1 MPYAGRVEVRYAGVW
16 GVICPRRMDGTVF
29 NVICQQLGFEG
40 VMGDES
46 LYEHY
51 EYPRRKLRLYGDNAK
66 GPVWL
71 SKVYCSGNES
81 NLSQC
86 KIDSPGEVL
95 WCIHSEALELMCR
108 PKNFTISKLPYT

>member
-1 MPYAGRVEVRYAGVW
+1 MFK
-16 GVICPRRMDGTVF
+16 VICR
-29 NVICQQLGFEG
+29 QLGFEG

-51 EYPRRKLRLYGDNAK
+51 EYPRRKLRLYGDDAK

-71 SKVYCSGNES
+71 SKVYCFGNES

-95 WCIHSEALELMCR
+95 WCGHSEALELMCR
-108 PKNFTISKLPYT
+108 PKNFTTSKLL